1 MMKKSF
7 FQAAFLAGVLAV
19 TCAGQVF
26 AGPVT
31 EDQAKTI
38 AMEHAGVAPDQVS
51 WIQTEQEME
60 DGQMV
65 INVEFVTR
73 DYGEYNYEIL
83 AGDGTVLGADYER
96 KGVLEGDNAG
106 GSISLEQAKEKALE
120 HAGLEADQVT
130 FLKEKSEQDD
140 RRLEHKVEFYTAGFQ
155 KYEYKADAMTG
166 EILEWDYDADSRH
179 ARQDAAIRKG
189 QTAVAGTQT
198 SGAAGQT
205 TASKDGSVSLE
216 DAKAIAL
223 KQAGLRDSQVTW
235 GRVHKEYDDGRQIY
249 KGEFYHDVMEYE
261 FEVDVR
267 TGEIVDWD
275 VERIYD

>member
-1 MMKKSF
+1 MVKKSF

-106 GSISLEQAKEKALE
+106 GSISM
-120 HAGLEADQVT
+120 QVW
-130 FLKEKSEQDD
+130 K
-140 RRLEHKVEFYTAGFQ
+140 
-155 KYEYKADAMTG
+155 
-166 EILEWDYDADSRH
+166 
-179 ARQDAAIRKG
+179 
-189 QTAVAGTQT
+189 QT
-198 SGAAGQT
+198 
-205 TASKDGSVSLE
+205 
-216 DAKAIAL
+216 
-223 KQAGLRDSQVTW
+223 R
-235 GRVHKEYDDGRQIY
+235 
-249 KGEFYHDVMEYE
+249 
-261 FEVDVR
+261 
-267 TGEIVDWD
+267 
-275 VERIYD
+275 